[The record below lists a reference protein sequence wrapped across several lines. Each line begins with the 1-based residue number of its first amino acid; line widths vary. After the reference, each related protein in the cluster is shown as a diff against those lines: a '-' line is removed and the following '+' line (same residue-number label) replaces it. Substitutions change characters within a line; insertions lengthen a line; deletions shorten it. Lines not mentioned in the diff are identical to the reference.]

1 MGDGNVLGVFAAD
14 IIVSYDCA
22 AGLGVFDGI
31 IQQIDNDLLHLARVD
46 LRMAVCGGTVEVR
59 YKRDIS
65 SFCLG
70 ANDGFNILGSG

>member
-31 IQQIDNDLLHLARVD
+31 ADEIEQHLAHPVRVVD
-46 LRMAVCGGTVEVR
+46 HARRQVR
-59 YKRDIS
+59 AQAH
-65 SFCLG
+65 G
-70 ANDGFNILGSG
+70 E